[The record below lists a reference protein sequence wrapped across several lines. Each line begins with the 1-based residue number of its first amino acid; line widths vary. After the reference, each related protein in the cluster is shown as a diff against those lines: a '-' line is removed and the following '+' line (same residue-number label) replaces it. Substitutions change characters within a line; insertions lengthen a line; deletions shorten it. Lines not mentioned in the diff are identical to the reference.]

1 MSPEPG
7 PPLPASLLPLP
18 ARPALPERA
27 GVEAGATPPPN
38 GGDRPDDASAEGEPN
53 RWLTAAEWLGRSF
66 LALAVVTGLFVAHQL
81 WATDWLQAREQ
92 RDLRDQFDEQLAAV
106 GGPGGAGESIAEAAP
121 AEPTPLGAPV
131 PDQGLALIE
140 IPALDR
146 ETVALDS
153 VDPDDLRKGP
163 GHYPSTVDPGEAGNA
178 AFAGHRVTYGAPF
191 HGIDLLEAGDEIVVT
206 TLRGRFAYRVAEQ
219 RVVAPSDTR
228 ALEPTDDA
236 RLTLTTCHPEL
247 SARERLVVVASLD
260 GEPLP
265 PSDDPAGSAGSEVA
279 AAPSLD
285 GSADPGLGGLD
296 AGFALWAALTFA
308 VGGGWWWLFR
318 RRPGV
323 LTWVAGA
330 VPFLAVLFFFFGQV
344 EGLIPATF

>member
-1 MSPEPG
+1 MSPDPG
-7 PPLPASLLPLP
+7 SPRPTSLLPLP

-27 GVEAGATPPPN
+27 GVDAWATSSSN
-38 GGDRPDDASAEGEPN
+38 GGHRPDEAPAGGRPS

-66 LALAVVTGLFVAHQL
+66 VTLAVVTGLFVAHQL

-92 RDLRDQFDEQLAAV
+92 EALREQFDEQLAAV
-106 GGPGGAGESIAEAAP
+106 GGPGGADGAVSEAAP
-121 AEPTPLGAPV
+121 AEPTPLGEPV
-131 PDQGLALIE
+131 PDDGLALLE
-140 IPALDR
+140 IPRLDL

-163 GHYPSTVDPGEAGNA
+163 GHYPGTADPGEAGNT

-191 HGIDLLEAGDEIVVT
+191 HGIDLLKADDEIVVT
-206 TLRGRFAYRVAEQ
+206 TLRGRFVYRVEEQ
-219 RVVAPSDTR
+219 RIVAPSDTR
-228 ALEPTDDA
+228 ALAPSDDA
-236 RLTLTTCHPEL
+236 RLTLTTCNPEL

-265 PSDDPAGSAGSEVA
+265 PADAPIGGAGTEVA
-279 AAPSLD
+279 AASSLD
-285 GSADPGLGGLD
+285 GSDEPGLGGLD
-296 AGFALWAALTFA
+296 VGFALWAALTLA
-308 VGGGWWWLFR
+308 VGGAWWWLFR

-323 LTWVAGA
+323 LTWCAGA
-330 VPFLAVLFFFFGQV
+330 LPFVAVLFFFFGQV

>member
-1 MSPEPG
+1 MSLDFG
-7 PPLPASLLPLP
+7 PSRPSSLPSLWT
-18 ARPALPERA
+18 
-27 GVEAGATPPPN
+27 V
-38 GGDRPDDASAEGEPN
+38 
-53 RWLTAAEWLGRSF
+53 AEWTGRSF
-66 LALAVVTGLFVAHQL
+66 LTLAIITGLFVAHQL

-92 RDLRDQFDEQLAAV
+92 AALRERFDEQIAAV
-106 GGPGGAGESIAEAAP
+106 GGPGGARESIAEASP
-121 AEPTPLGAPV
+121 AEPTPLVDPP
-131 PDQGLALIE
+131 PDQGLALLE
-140 IPALDR
+140 IPALDL

-163 GHYPSTVDPGEAGNA
+163 GHYPGTADPGEAGNA

-191 HGIDLLEAGDEIVVT
+191 HGIDLLKAGDEIVMT
-206 TLRGRFAYRVAEQ
+206 TVRGRFVYRVAEQ

-265 PSDDPAGSAGSEVA
+265 PPADGGEERDTELA
-279 AAPSLD
+279 AAARLD
-285 GSADPGLGGLD
+285 GSDDPGLGGLD
-296 AGFALWAALTFA
+296 AGFAIWAALTLA
-308 VGGGWWWLFR
+308 VGSAWWWLFR

-330 VPFLAVLFFFFGQV
+330 LPFLAVLFVFFSQV